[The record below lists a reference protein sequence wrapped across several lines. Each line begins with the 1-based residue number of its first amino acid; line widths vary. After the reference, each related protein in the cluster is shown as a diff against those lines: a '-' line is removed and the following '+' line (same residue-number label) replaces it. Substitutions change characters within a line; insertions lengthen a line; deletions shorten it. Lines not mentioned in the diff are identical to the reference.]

1 MVTLFENPHESPLA
15 MFLLQVFIT
24 LIVCKILAKL
34 LSFIRQPQVIGQIIA
49 GIIFGPS
56 ILGYAE
62 GWTEAIWP
70 TSSLKIFQLIANL
83 GLIFFMFFLGLEL
96 DLQQIKANWKVTIPV
111 ACVSIIF
118 PVGIGCAVALWFYQM
133 NEGIE
138 TSKTAF
144 ILFIA
149 SGFGFSAFPVL
160 ATLLN
165 SMNLLSE
172 PIGIQTISLAAVE
185 DIVVWVVL
193 AVASAFSSGGSALQG
208 LYTLLLTL
216 AFILIMFIVIRP
228 IFGWAHGYYLRREND
243 CNVYIVVG
251 CFLLLLIASF
261 TTEVMGIHAFFG
273 AFIAGLC
280 IPRKGELV
288 EFLSIR
294 IELII
299 VEFFLPL
306 YFANSGL
313 KTKLNLLNTGRSWWT
328 LLILI
333 ILASVAKVI
342 PVTLATKL
350 CTRKPWNYCASMGV
364 LMNTRGIVQLV
375 VLNIGVQLKVIS
387 PVIFAMFVLMATV
400 LTFITSPILYLLYQR
415 NAASKL
421 IEESNAAN
429 DLSMTAQG
437 ENNVEKAKEDI
448 TVITVAEN
456 GVISPSELSTG
467 QVIINTRNASS
478 QSLHNH
484 LAHRHS
490 SSRIM
495 YDADGN
501 RWELRAHESPRRP
514 SHMTLF

>member
-1 MVTLFENPHESPLA
+1 
-15 MFLLQVFIT
+15 
-24 LIVCKILAKL
+24 
-34 LSFIRQPQVIGQIIA
+34 
-49 GIIFGPS
+49 
-56 ILGYAE
+56 
-62 GWTEAIWP
+62 
-70 TSSLKIFQLIANL
+70 
-83 GLIFFMFFLGLEL
+83 
-96 DLQQIKANWKVTIPV
+96 
-111 ACVSIIF
+111 
-118 PVGIGCAVALWFYQM
+118 
-133 NEGIE
+133 
-138 TSKTAF
+138 
-144 ILFIA
+144 
-149 SGFGFSAFPVL
+149 
-160 ATLLN
+160 
-165 SMNLLSE
+165 
-172 PIGIQTISLAAVE
+172 
-185 DIVVWVVL
+185 
-193 AVASAFSSGGSALQG
+193 
-208 LYTLLLTL
+208 
-216 AFILIMFIVIRP
+216 
-228 IFGWAHGYYLRREND
+228 
-243 CNVYIVVG
+243 
-251 CFLLLLIASF
+251 
-261 TTEVMGIHAFFG
+261 IHAFFG